1 MIKNISIVQEVLE
14 GIGNLKLS
22 EQLKYKKELLAGLNN
37 SEEVE
42 TKIQSY
48 LSLVKQLSKYHNKL
62 IISYSTLIK
71 EELKSNAISV
81 NGITQITGRVDGLDV
96 DAMKTIAFQLSKEL
110 QNVFIV
116 LGCAHK
122 EKALLTLVI
131 SNELVDSH
139 SLNAAEIIRDIAKEI
154 KGGGGGQP
162 FFATAGGIDINGIE
176 KAFERA
182 IAYLS

>member
-1 MIKNISIVQEVLE
+1 LE

-42 TKIQSY
+42 AKIQSY
-48 LSLVKQLSKYHNKL
+48 LSLIKQLSKYHNKL
-62 IISYSTLIK
+62 IISYSALVK
-71 EELKSNAISV
+71 EDLKANVTSV
-81 NGITQITGRVDGLDV
+81 NGINQIIGRVDGLDG

-116 LGCAHK
+116 LGCAYK

-131 SNELVDSH
+131 SNELVNSH

-182 IAYLS
+182 TTYLH